1 MIHCIHCKQYT
12 TTQCNTIQAYWSL
25 PGIHNL
31 DWNDPVSLLQ
41 VCRAIVPLVKQHNK
55 CNDSFNTSTVSVPW
69 LLIPLFFQTGE
80 KPTSGT
86 LLLYCPTET
95 KQQPSLCYSFV
106 CFQTHTRLKRALVFN
121 RAPNVHKFSFQG
133 NPLFSNNRQTNKW
146 W

>member
-1 MIHCIHCKQYT
+1 MRRKKQTNREQFGRYAFAEMKIKWFIVDIVN
-12 TTQCNTIQAYWSL
+12 NTLQHSAIQYKLIDSL

-80 KPTSGT
+80 
-86 LLLYCPTET
+86 
-95 KQQPSLCYSFV
+95 
-106 CFQTHTRLKRALVFN
+106 
-121 RAPNVHKFSFQG
+121 
-133 NPLFSNNRQTNKW
+133 
-146 W
+146 